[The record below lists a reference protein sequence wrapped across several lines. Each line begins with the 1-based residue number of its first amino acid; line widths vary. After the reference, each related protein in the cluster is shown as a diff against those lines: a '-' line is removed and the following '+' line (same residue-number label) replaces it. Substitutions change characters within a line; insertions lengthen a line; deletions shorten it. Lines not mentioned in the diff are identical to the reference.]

1 MSLSDREQQALRE
14 IEMSLMADD
23 PNFGHID
30 EGPALPGVAL
40 RSIALFALGLC
51 MLVGGIAFVKTS
63 QLFLILSAF
72 GFLVMFAAGIWFV
85 RGSSSTNRASA
96 ASTSKRRS
104 GSAVK
109 PAKTK
114 KASSLEEDFYKRFNR
129 D

>member
-23 PNFGHID
+23 PNFGRID

-63 QLFLILSAF
+63 QLFLILSAV
-72 GFLVMFAAGIWFV
+72 GFLVMFVVGIWFV
-85 RGSSSTNRASA
+85 RGSSANNQGGA
-96 ASTSKRRS
+96 AS
-104 GSAVK
+104 K
-109 PAKTK
+109 PAKSK

>member
-23 PNFGHID
+23 PNFGRID

>member
-23 PNFGHID
+23 PNFGRID

-40 RSIALFALGLC
+40 RSIALFVLGLC

-63 QLFLILSAF
+63 QLFLILSAV
-72 GFLVMFAAGIWFV
+72 GFLVMFVAGIWFV
-85 RGSSSTNRASA
+85 RGSSANNQGGA
-96 ASTSKRRS
+96 APTSKRRLN
-104 GSAVK
+104 SASK
-109 PAKTK
+109 PAKSK
-114 KASSLEEDFYKRFNR
+114 RASSLEEDFYKRFNR

>member
-23 PNFGHID
+23 PNFGRID

-40 RSIALFALGLC
+40 RSIALFALGFC

>member
-23 PNFGHID
+23 PNFGRID

-51 MLVGGIAFVKTS
+51 ILVGGIAFVKTS

>member
-23 PNFGHID
+23 PNFGRID

-85 RGSSSTNRASA
+85 RGSSSTNRASV

>member
-23 PNFGHID
+23 PNFGRID

-72 GFLVMFAAGIWFV
+72 GFLVMFAAGIWFL

>member
-23 PNFGHID
+23 PNFGRID

-63 QLFLILSAF
+63 QLFLILS
-72 GFLVMFAAGIWFV
+72 VAGIWFV
-85 RGSSSTNRASA
+85 RGSSANNQGGA
-96 ASTSKRRS
+96 APTSKRRLN
-104 GSAVK
+104 SASK
-109 PAKTK
+109 PAKSK

>member
-23 PNFGHID
+23 PNFGRID

-51 MLVGGIAFVKTS
+51 ILVGGIAFVKTS
-63 QLFLILSAF
+63 QLLLILSAF